1 MIRKFISYASHL
13 TLLAATMLAVST
25 MPAAAVIVPAG
36 GSKGT
41 TVGDAAEG
49 LIGNFTGIAKL
60 LISGAFL
67 AGAFFVV
74 AGIFKIKAAA
84 DTQGQQVKYSEGLW
98 RILIGAALCL
108 APWVISV
115 AMASITGDTA
125 PTLAPTGGLNFN

>member
-1 MIRKFISYASHL
+1 MIRKMLSHVSNL
-13 TLLAATMLAVST
+13 SLLGFTMLAVST
-25 MPAAAVIVPAG
+25 MPAAAQQAKNAG
-36 GSKGT
+36 E
-41 TVGDAAEG
+41 AATD
-49 LIGNFTGIAKL
+49 LIDNFAGIAKL
-60 LISGAFL
+60 LMSGAFL

-115 AMASITGDTA
+115 AMASVTGDTA

>member
-1 MIRKFISYASHL
+1 MIRKMLSHVSNLSL
-13 TLLAATMLAVST
+13 TAFTMLAVSS
-25 MPAAAVIVPAG
+25 MPAAAAT
-36 GSKGT
+36 KGT

-49 LIGNFTGIAKL
+49 LIGNFTGVAKL

-108 APWVISV
+108 SPWVISV

-125 PTLAPTGGLNFN
+125 PTLAPSGGLNFSTK

>member
-1 MIRKFISYASHL
+1 MIRKMLSHVSNLSL
-13 TLLAATMLAVST
+13 TAFTMLAVSS
-25 MPAAAVIVPAG
+25 MPAAAAPTAG
-36 GSKGT
+36 E
-41 TVGDAAEG
+41 AATN

-108 APWVISV
+108 SPWVISV
-115 AMASITGDTA
+115 AMASITGDSA
-125 PTLAPTGGLNFN
+125 PTLAPSGGLTFSSK